1 LDDPSR
7 LRREWFFV
15 VQAIAADFL
24 HGGIGFAKH
33 GEGLHLIGGIDF
45 AYFAHGKTNVDENPV
60 TGDGRVV
67 LKKAEV
73 DFATNTDDINGGE
86 MGMDGIEFDDFSRN
100 G

>member
-7 LRREWFFV
+7 LRWEWFFV
-15 VQAIAADFL
+15 FETVAADFL

-33 GEGLHLIGGIDF
+33 GESLHLIGGIGF
-45 AYFAHGKTNVDENPV
+45 ADLAHGKTNVDEDPV

-67 LKKAEV
+67 LKEAEI
-73 DFATNTDDINGGE
+73 DLATNTDDINGGE
-86 MGMDGIEFDDFSRN
+86 MGLDRIEFDDFSRN